1 MEGLGLAP
9 AARPLGLFVHTFG
22 CQMNEYDSLRVQRL
36 LAQDGYTLC
45 PNPSEADVI
54 FINTCSVR
62 EKAEQKVFSLLGR
75 LRRLKQRNPSLV
87 IVVGGC
93 VAQQL
98 GSTLLERFPY
108 VDLVVGTRALG
119 SLPRLVHAARR
130 GASRIAHLPEHD
142 EEGWRE
148 LFAQTDVWQTDVV
161 APVTV
166 MQGCDNFCTY
176 CIVPYVRGRE
186 RSRPVREILREV
198 QLVVEKGAKEV
209 LLLGQ
214 NVNSYGKGL
223 EEKPRFSDLLRLIA
237 RETDVARIRF
247 TTSHPKDL
255 TDDLIQCFADIA
267 QLCPHIH
274 LPFQAGSDRVLERMN
289 RRYTARDYRHIVDL
303 LRSACPEIAVSAD
316 VMVGFPGETEE
327 DFHATLDLMRAVRF
341 DTLFSF
347 RYSDRPYT
355 AARLFPDKVSDAV
368 KARRLT
374 ELQSLQASITL
385 EKNREEV
392 GRIRRVL
399 VESES
404 KAGDGQMSGRTPQN
418 RIVNF
423 SGSAALKGRIVSV
436 KITEAYAHSLKG
448 RLSDGECSKA
458 EAGPSPNRRPANGD
472 PDGQGP

>member
-1 MEGLGLAP
+1 M
-9 AARPLGLFVHTFG
+9 HTFG

-36 LAQDGYTLC
+36 LAQDGYTLSSD
-45 PNPSEADVI
+45 PSEADVI

-75 LRRLKQRNPSLV
+75 LRRFKQRKPSLV

-98 GSTLLERFPY
+98 GSALLERFPH

-119 SLPRLVHAARR
+119 SLPHLLRSLR
-130 GASRIAHLPEHD
+130 GGTPRVAHLPEQD

-148 LFAQTDVWQTDVV
+148 LFGLTDTWRTDIV

-186 RSRPVREILREV
+186 RSRPSREILREV
-198 QLVVEKGAKEV
+198 HLLVEKGAREV

-214 NVNSYGKGL
+214 NVNSYGRSL
-223 EEKPRFSDLLRLIA
+223 DEKLRFSDLLRMIA

-255 TDDLIQCFADIA
+255 TEDLVQCFSDIP

-289 RRYTARDYRHIVDL
+289 RRYTAQDYRRKVDL
-303 LRSACPEIAVSAD
+303 LRAACPEIGISAD

-327 DFHATLDLMRAVRF
+327 DFLATLDLIRDVRF

-347 RYSDRPYT
+347 RYSDRPFA
-355 AARLFPDKVSDAV
+355 AARLFPDKVSEAE

-374 ELQSLQASITL
+374 ELQSLQAAITL
-385 EKNREEV
+385 EKNREEM
-392 GRIRRVL
+392 GRVRPVL

-404 KAGDGQMSGRTPQN
+404 KSKDGLMSGRTPQN

-423 SGSAALKGRIVSV
+423 PGSPALKGRIVSV

-448 RLSDGECSKA
+448 RLLDEECSDT
-458 EAGPSPNRRPANGD
+458 EAALPNRPFAGTELGD
-472 PDGQGP
+472 HGP

>member
-36 LAQDGYTLC
+36 LAQDGYTLS
-45 PNPSEADVI
+45 PDPSEADVI

-75 LRRLKQRNPSLV
+75 LRRFKQRKPSLV

-98 GSTLLERFPY
+98 GSALLERFPY

-119 SLPRLVHAARR
+119 SLPYLLQTVRR

-148 LFAQTDVWQTDVV
+148 LFGQTDAWRTDVV

-166 MQGCDNFCTY
+166 TQGCDNFCTY

-186 RSRPVREILREV
+186 RSRPSREILREIR
-198 QLVVEKGAKEV
+198 LLVEKGAREV

-214 NVNSYGKGL
+214 NVNSYGRGL
-223 EEKPRFSDLLRLIA
+223 DEKLCFADLLRLIA
-237 RETDVARIRF
+237 AETDVAWIRF

-255 TDDLIQCFADIA
+255 TDDLIQCFADVP

-274 LPFQAGSDRVLERMN
+274 LPFQAGSDRVLEKMN
-289 RRYTARDYRHIVDL
+289 RRYTANEYRRKVEL
-303 LRSACPEIAVSAD
+303 LRSACPEIGISAD

-327 DFHATLDLMRAVRF
+327 DFQATLDLIRAVRF

-347 RYSDRPYT
+347 RYSDRPYA
-355 AARLFPDKVSDAV
+355 AARLFPDKVSEAE

-374 ELQSLQASITL
+374 ELQGLQASITL

-392 GRIRRVL
+392 GRVRPVL

-404 KAGDGQMSGRTPQN
+404 KAGDGQMTGRTPQN

-423 SGSAALKGRIVSV
+423 PGTTALKGCIVSV
-436 KITEAYAHSLKG
+436 TITEAYAHSLKG
-448 RLSDGECSKA
+448 RLSVGE
-458 EAGPSPNRRPANGD
+458 
-472 PDGQGP
+472 